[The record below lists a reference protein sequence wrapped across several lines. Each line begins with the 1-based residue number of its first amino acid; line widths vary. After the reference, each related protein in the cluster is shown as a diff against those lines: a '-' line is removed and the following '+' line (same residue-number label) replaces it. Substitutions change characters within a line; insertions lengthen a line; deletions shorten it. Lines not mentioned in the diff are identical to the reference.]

1 MQDSYRDHGAR
12 EIYIF
17 GGKGFRRKGFLKEGL
32 HGVKDFTE

>member
-17 GGKGFRRKGFLKEGL
+17 GGKGFRKEGL
-32 HGVKDFTE
+32 LEGSASAGRAS